1 MGRLYDGMDS
11 AEIKHRGEVIRTEG
25 MTVYVRMK
33 VESACS
39 TCHARRV
46 CGVGESA
53 DKVVEVETPSAAEY
67 RAGDEVEVALQR
79 RGMGAESVVLA
90 YVAPFFVLMVLLVA
104 LVSAGAGEGTAAA
117 AAIGGVVLYY
127 GVLYLLRDKIR
138 EKIKFTI
145 TKQTK

>member
-1 MGRLYDGMDS
+1 MDS

-39 TCHARRV
+39 ACHARRV
-46 CGVGESA
+46 CGAGESA

-79 RGMGAESVVLA
+79 RGMGAVLA

-138 EKIKFTI
+138 KKIKFTI

>member
-1 MGRLYDGMDS
+1 MDS

-39 TCHARRV
+39 ACHARRV

-67 RAGDEVEVALQR
+67 RAGDEAEV
-79 RGMGAESVVLA
+79 ESVVLA

>member
-1 MGRLYDGMDS
+1 MDS

-67 RAGDEVEVALQR
+67 RAGDEVAYGRGEGAVAV
-79 RGMGAESVVLA
+79 E
-90 YVAPFFVLMVLLVA
+90 YE
-104 LVSAGAGEGTAAA
+104 GAGPFAYAHHLVIFRYLVFDGRD
-117 AAIGGVVLYY
+117 GGC
-127 GVLYLLRDKIR
+127 GRNRRRSALLRGALSAARQNPGKNKIHNN
-138 EKIKFTI
+138 
-145 TKQTK
+145 

>member
-1 MGRLYDGMDS
+1 MDS

-39 TCHARRV
+39 ACHARRV

-90 YVAPFFVLMVLLVA
+90 YVAPFFRFNGIA
-104 LVSAGAGEGTAAA
+104 RGAC
-117 AAIGGVVLYY
+117 IGRCRRGY
-127 GVLYLLRDKIR
+127 GGRGRNRRRGALLRGALSAARQNPGKNKIHNN
-138 EKIKFTI
+138 
-145 TKQTK
+145 